1 MFPLLLRVAGV
12 GLLAWASLAAAIW
25 QPAFL
30 LVPFLVAWMMR
41 ACAPGSGPERW
52 AIPLLNGLLAW
63 VVATP
68 TDPGTLPVRDFLNH
82 GLVNQHL
89 AFWHPWLW
97 AWSVLAGWAVV
108 SLPARWLRPTA
119 GWILG
124 LVIAGFLLQS
134 ALLNPA
140 FFLGMAQDSG
150 MGITYNDNSTYRQVY
165 HRVVAG
171 QAYYPAYIESF
182 MLLRPPTD
190 STPAYAF
197 GYRLP
202 GSFLIWKYLTSG
214 HPLGVPILFLALCAG
229 SMVAVYRAGRCW
241 LEPEQA
247 VLAPVLMGPIL
258 TYGIPGWHLLMA
270 DYWAM
275 FLFLLALPWFALGR
289 VGPAALLLSVS
300 TTIREFMLAPTLLFL
315 LAGLG
320 DARLRPRWMLG
331 LPLASCLVVLGAHLF
346 VVNTAF
352 PEMAHGGAVVG
363 YRGEG
368 FVFLARMLHFGA
380 PFYARWD
387 LMLPVVFCFAFVG
400 FWGLPWPMRILLGGH
415 LLAFFIFAWL
425 FGEGVRTYWAIMV
438 LPVVMI
444 LAGWFLTARWGRP
457 GTSFSEDRT

>member
-1 MFPLLLRVAGV
+1 MLLLLLRVAGV
-12 GLLAWASLAAAIW
+12 GLLAWASLAAATW
-25 QPAFL
+25 QPAFF

-41 ACAPGSGPERW
+41 ACAPGLGPERW

-63 VVATP
+63 LVATP

-89 AFWHPWLW
+89 ASWHDWLW
-97 AWSVLAGWAVV
+97 AWSVLAGAAVLK
-108 SLPARWLRPTA
+108 LPARWLRPMA
-119 GWILG
+119 GWVLG

-134 ALLNPA
+134 ALLNPG

-150 MGITYNDNSTYRQVY
+150 KGITYNDNSTYRQVY

-190 STPAYAF
+190 STPTYAF

-202 GSFLIWKYLTSG
+202 GSFLIWKYLTAG
-214 HPLGVPILFLALCAG
+214 YPLGVPILFLALCAG
-229 SMVAVYRAGRCW
+229 SMVAVYRAGLCW
-241 LEPEQA
+241 LEPEEA
-247 VLAPVLMGPIL
+247 VLAPVLLGPVL

-275 FLFLLALPWFALGR
+275 FLFLIALPWFALGR

-300 TTIREFMLAPTLLFL
+300 TTIREFMLAPVSLFL

-352 PEMAHGGAVVG
+352 PEMAHTGAVTG

-368 FVFLARMLHFGA
+368 FVFLVRMLHYGA

-387 LMLPVVFCFAFVG
+387 LMLPVVLFFAFVG
-400 FWGLPWPMRILLGGH
+400 LWGLPWPMRILLGGH
-415 LLAFFIFAWL
+415 LVAFFVFAWL

-438 LPVVMI
+438 LPVLMV
-444 LAGWFLTARWGRP
+444 LAGWFLTLRWGRP
-457 GTSFSEDRT
+457 GTSFSESRT